1 MSASESL
8 NVKTEDLATLR
19 HRVIGGEDTFHLE
32 DVNAYRTLCERF
44 FSAGFNF
51 PQCLSGVDME
61 YGLRSV
67 LNLRRMSDQ
76 REVTL
81 WVDVPYSKAKVPSV
95 TDLWGG
101 VEWHE
106 RESYD
111 LVGITYENHPDH
123 RRILLED
130 DWDIHPLQRKYDTG
144 GYLIADWQ
152 AKDWPDWDAIEQE
165 KEEAKRKAE
174 EAAKKRVEAAKAKAA
189 AAVKAKAEAAKAEV
203 EKKDETAT
211 EEPPKEGGD
220 T

>member
-1 MSASESL
+1 MPPD
-8 NVKTEDLATLR
+8 VKTEDLATLR
-19 HRVIGGEDTFHLE
+19 YKIIAGEDTYHLE
-32 DVNAYRTLCERF
+32 NIKAYRTLCERF
-44 FSAGFNF
+44 LSAGYDF

-81 WVDVPYSKAKVPSV
+81 WIDVPYDKPNVPSV

-130 DWDIHPLQRKYDTG
+130 DWEIHPLQRKYDTG
-144 GYLIADWQ
+144 GYLIADWH
-152 AKDWPDWDAIEQE
+152 ARDWPDWDEIERE

-174 EAAKKRVEAAKAKAA
+174 AEKEKAAK
-189 AAVKAKAEAAKAEV
+189 
-203 EKKDETAT
+203 EK
-211 EEPPKEGGD
+211 PPKEGGN